1 MILRIY
7 SCCQHDNRL
16 VLGVPQQVPASKQQR
31 ESSGYAQLLLI
42 VPLNQI
48 DTDWQQGSSYP
59 KTHGPDHCSFSLV
72 QTVDSCILLGA
83 PRRPCGVQP
92 TVLDA
97 LICSFWKRA
106 NIIWMTIQLCG
117 VHCHCFIHK
126 AHNQAHWECANK
138 CEGASKCVHDL

>member
-1 MILRIY
+1 MFMILRIY
-7 SCCQHDNRL
+7 L
-16 VLGVPQQVPASKQQR
+16 VVANTIIGWFWVCRNKCSKQQQR

-48 DTDWQQGSSYP
+48 DTTSGLKLSKNP
-59 KTHGPDHCSFSLV
+59 RPI
-72 QTVDSCILLGA
+72 TVLFLWFKQWILLLGA

-138 CEGASKCVHDL
+138 YEGASKCVHDL

>member
-1 MILRIY
+1 MILRIFLVVANTIIGWFWVCRN
-7 SCCQHDNRL
+7 SQQHSNITTTSPR
-16 VLGVPQQVPASKQQR
+16 
-31 ESSGYAQLLLI
+31 YAHRPPSTKLS
-42 VPLNQI
+42 
-48 DTDWQQGSSYP
+48 TAGFTSYP

-72 QTVDSCILLGA
+72 QTVDSFIFLGA

>member
-7 SCCQHDNRL
+7 LVVANTIIGWFWVCQQQQHDNNTSPR
-16 VLGVPQQVPASKQQR
+16 
-31 ESSGYAQLLLI
+31 YAQLLR
-42 VPLNQI
+42 PPKFHRYR
-48 DTDWQQGSSYP
+48 QGSSYP

-72 QTVDSCILLGA
+72 QTVDSFIFLGA

-126 AHNQAHWECANK
+126 VHNQAHWECANK

>member
-7 SCCQHDNRL
+7 LVVANTIIGWFWVPVCQ
-16 VLGVPQQVPASKQQR
+16 QQQR
-31 ESSGYAQLLLI
+31 GEVLVTPTSSHRPPKSGKSDQYRERGFKLSKNPRARLRFFFF
-42 VPLNQI
+42 
-48 DTDWQQGSSYP
+48 GSNSGFFY
-59 KTHGPDHCSFSLV
+59 F
-72 QTVDSCILLGA
+72 LGA

-126 AHNQAHWECANK
+126 VHNQAHWECANK